1 MQVSANALSYE
12 SPVYRLRLLI
22 GNQRFLSYKLGE
34 NLIMKKI
41 FLLLILLSS
50 TQVFAEK
57 IDDCEDFYEIAKEVM
72 TVRQSGMDQMEYRNS
87 TKKQFKGR
95 ELSRRLN
102 LIDQA
107 YTRQYFGHIPEL
119 KEGVKTQI
127 KTFAERA
134 YKLCKRGEW

>member
-12 SPVYRLRLLI
+12 SPVYRPRLII
-22 GNQRFLSYKLGE
+22 GNRRFLSYKLGE

>member
-1 MQVSANALSYE
+1 MN
-12 SPVYRLRLLI
+12 
-22 GNQRFLSYKLGE
+22 KLMP
-34 NLIMKKI
+34 II
-41 FLLLILLSS
+41 TFFTILSS
-50 TQVFAEK
+50 NQVFASKVE
-57 IDDCEDFYEIAKEVM
+57 DCEKFYETAKEVM
-72 TVRQSGMDQMEYRNS
+72 KTRQSGMDQMEYRNS

-134 YKLCKRGEW
+134 YKLCNRGEW

>member
-1 MQVSANALSYE
+1 MFITSFGEQNITYKCCSNF
-12 SPVYRLRLLI
+12 LI
-22 GNQRFLSYKLGE
+22 HLY
-34 NLIMKKI
+34 
-41 FLLLILLSS
+41 
-50 TQVFAEK
+50 
-57 IDDCEDFYEIAKEVM
+57 
-72 TVRQSGMDQMEYRNS
+72 S

>member
-1 MQVSANALSYE
+1 MKLSK
-12 SPVYRLRLLI
+12 LI
-22 GNQRFLSYKLGE
+22 ENQRFIFYKSGG
-34 NLIMKKI
+34 NLIMRKI

-57 IDDCEDFYEIAKEVM
+57 VDDCENFYEIASEVM
-72 TVRQSGMDQMEYRNS
+72 RVRQSGMDQMEYRNAI
-87 TKKQFKGR
+87 KKQFQGR

-102 LIDQA
+102 LIDEA

>member
-1 MQVSANALSYE
+1 
-12 SPVYRLRLLI
+12 
-22 GNQRFLSYKLGE
+22 
-34 NLIMKKI
+34 MKKI

-57 IDDCEDFYEIAKEVM
+57 TDDCEDFYEIAREVM
-72 TVRQSGMDQMEYRNS
+72 TVRQSGMDQMEYRNAI
-87 TKKQFKGR
+87 KKQFKGR

-102 LIDQA
+102 LIDEA
-107 YTRQYFGHIPEL
+107 YTRQYYGHIPEL
-119 KEGVKTQI
+119 QEGIKVQI

>member
-1 MQVSANALSYE
+1 
-12 SPVYRLRLLI
+12 
-22 GNQRFLSYKLGE
+22 
-34 NLIMKKI
+34 MKKI

-87 TKKQFKGR
+87 TKKQFKGI

>member
-12 SPVYRLRLLI
+12 SPVYRPRLII
-22 GNQRFLSYKLGE
+22 GNRRFLSYKPGE

-87 TKKQFKGR
+87 
-95 ELSRRLN
+95 EVVP
-102 LIDQA
+102 
-107 YTRQYFGHIPEL
+107 H
-119 KEGVKTQI
+119 V
-127 KTFAERA
+127 
-134 YKLCKRGEW
+134 

>member
-95 ELSRRLN
+95 ELSRRLH

>member
-12 SPVYRLRLLI
+12 SPVYRPRLII
-22 GNQRFLSYKLGE
+22 GNRRFLSYKPGE